1 MVFLLCP
8 LRFSVFS
15 VLCFPFSCPSL
26 TLPTIF
32 YLFFPLPFPQ
42 LYLLPLCLTV
52 WVCTPWLDG
61 FGLIF
66 HVLPALWT
74 PGRGS
79 PAGVGWTATGISG
92 RKWHGPGLF
101 GFYSVIFLF
110 QSPPS
115 PSITPALPPCSS
127 PLCLGGVGAGT
138 YSLFPSLLSAAKHC
152 PVLEHRSI
160 PRPLPGECWPW
171 GCLSLSPRVVL
182 SSGSCGEGT
191 LWPQGCGS
199 LSSACSASCA
209 QGSGACW
216 ALGFFVFLL
225 GCWCSVVSK
234 WFGAAAA

>member
-61 FGLIF
+61 FGLLF

-115 PSITPALPPCSS
+115 HSVTPALPPCSS

-138 YSLFPSLLSAAKHC
+138 YSLFPSLLSAAKHY
-152 PVLEHRSI
+152 PVLEHRSV
-160 PRPLPGECWPW
+160 PRLVSAGPGGVCRCRPGW
-171 GCLSLSPRVVL
+171 S
-182 SSGSCGEGT
+182 
-191 LWPQGCGS
+191 
-199 LSSACSASCA
+199 
-209 QGSGACW
+209 
-216 ALGFFVFLL
+216 
-225 GCWCSVVSK
+225 
-234 WFGAAAA
+234 